1 MIIYIIMAE
10 SIEYS
15 SIVKFIN
22 DEIIQEKL
30 AHLVKHTGGMEPE
43 DMRNM
48 PEAANPYVQG
58 KKLERVTSSRRPP
71 PNTDLVTSSSRPPP
85 ITDLVTSSSSPR
97 TNLVTSSRRPSP
109 TTDSDLVT
117 SNDFIISGYNFAPS
131 SEVTIPDVPNSP
143 NKLENLIKN
152 KLTESVLQ
160 RINNELTDKLKNIV
174 GPLKTVLIESVID
187 SVMDGGGDK
196 GTKDSVLKQNRI
208 MVKSMTVGK
217 VSIDVGTLYVEEG
230 KENMNKVFEL
240 NIITEPDQKKSE
252 TSSSVDTP
260 SLMGVQ
266 KNFKLHLTQSFPQP
280 LNGTYNPQDFHFYF
294 TNEKG
299 DFIDEN
305 SMQITDQSN
314 PTYKVTD
321 INIEFISENELKR
334 QVEILQNQPFYRAS
348 IACFALSIAA
358 LMMQESDETEFLS
371 FCAFA
376 FFVLSVMYSYGFTI
390 ASSIT
395 YVINQGKKI
404 FSSIKQAI
412 IGTGKASVKT
422 IGGSNASSKN
432 PFMKFLQFLLSFI
445 QNGYNFVLNLFV
457 KSKTKTESKT
467 GSITESKSGSG
478 SFSFDTTKGDIVII
492 GSIKN
497 TTVTLNMNKHFG
509 IEGIKMVIQG
519 NNITYQVNETPLDA
533 HSYIEGKPVH
543 TALVMTYLVKDK
555 HYNKFAPQMS
565 TKSDSE
571 YLYSFDDDGSVRLFK
586 KDSNGTR
593 GAEIASINTAIRKQL
608 EGDATGS
615 TKDQTEVCQTL
626 FGVKIDNPT
635 CANHFYNILG
645 KSAMGMLKN
654 MGEAA
659 KNDSVVQTLIN
670 AQPHIKYEILKNL
683 DWKMKISNGKK
694 EMATPDQWLERLEQ
708 DIRPSIKLLASE
720 YKTYLNT
727 TPHVKNIL
735 ERMVMDLNNNTS
747 LLDLKYKEAIQTPQ
761 PAVRKRQF
769 RLSAAQVSS
778 LRNQV
783 LTENVALNTPMA
795 VPGYPGFNLVELGS
809 TQFRGGSNGSYEQH
823 FENIKHSLAG
833 FQQKLSS
840 DTDRKIKSKI
850 FEIND
855 LTSKLDNI
863 HKNITEYTKIL
874 RSEKYPT
881 GISRTVTLSD
891 IENLINQYKSG
902 TQEQTKQIVT
912 LSTAF
917 GKIKMLLEKQEVN
930 ATKPSKNNFMFDL

>member
-1 MIIYIIMAE
+1 MAE

-43 DMRNM
+43 NM
-48 PEAANPYVQG
+48 LNMSEAANPYVQG

-71 PNTDLVTSSSRPPP
+71 PNTDLVTSSRRPPP

-117 SNDFIISGYNFAPS
+117 SKDFIISGYNFAPS

-143 NKLENLIKN
+143 NKLEELINN

-187 SVMDGGGDK
+187 SVMDGGSGASK
-196 GTKDSVLKQNRI
+196 GKTVTAAVAQVKRM
-208 MVKSMTVGK
+208 MVSSMTVGD
-217 VSIDVGTLYVEEG
+217 VPINIDTPLYVENDEQNMGRVFGFNIISDSKGLDMSVAPMIGLKKFFKLDSKKSFPKPKHGTYTTDQFVFYYTDAEG
-230 KENMNKVFEL
+230 QYVDQDNKVLDEQNPPVKVEDIKMEFA
-240 NIITEPDQKKSE
+240 SE
-252 TSSSVDTP
+252 DEI
-260 SLMGVQ
+260 
-266 KNFKLHLTQSFPQP
+266 FKYR
-280 LNGTYNPQDFHFYF
+280 NY
-294 TNEKG
+294 
-299 DFIDEN
+299 
-305 SMQITDQSN
+305 
-314 PTYKVTD
+314 
-321 INIEFISENELKR
+321 
-334 QVEILQNQPFYRAS
+334 YRAS
-348 IACFALSIAA
+348 VACFALSIAA
-358 LMMQESDETEFLS
+358 LMMEESEETEFLS

-376 FFVLSVMYSYGFTI
+376 FFVLSVMYSYGYTI
-390 ASSIT
+390 AGSIS
-395 YVINQGKKI
+395 YVIEQGRKI
-404 FSSIKQAI
+404 FSSITQAI
-412 IGTGKASVKT
+412 FGKSGSSAKV
-422 IGGSNASSKN
+422 GGSSASSKN
-432 PFMKFLQFLLSFI
+432 PFVKFLQFLLAYI

-457 KSKTKTESKT
+457 KSKTKTGSKT

-565 TKSDSE
+565 TKTDSE

-586 KDSNGTR
+586 KDSNGAR

-608 EGDATGS
+608 EGDAAGS
-615 TKDQTEVCQTL
+615 TQDQTEVCQTL

-659 KNDSVVQTLIN
+659 KNDSVAQTLIK

-747 LLDLKYKEAIQTPQ
+747 LLDLKYKEAVQTPQ